1 MTKCGKMEFRMHGFD
16 APPPPNPPG
25 GLPEKKPP
33 YGYFCKGSKFRKI
46 HIQMYSGES
55 VHAIEHQ
62 IKSGHIYMI

>member
-25 GLPEKKPP
+25 GLPEKNSP

-46 HIQMYSGES
+46 HIQCILVKVSTQLNTKLS
-55 VHAIEHQ
+55 LDIF
-62 IKSGHIYMI
+62 I